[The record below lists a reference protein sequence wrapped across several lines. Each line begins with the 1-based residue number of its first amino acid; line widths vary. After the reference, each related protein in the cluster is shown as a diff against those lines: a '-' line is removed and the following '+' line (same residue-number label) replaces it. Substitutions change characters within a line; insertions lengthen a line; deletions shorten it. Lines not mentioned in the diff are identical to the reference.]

1 MNIFDKM
8 TLLKLLREYNK
19 LLSSRDVKVPGFVH
33 CRQKQMD
40 QVQTVQTEVEDE
52 IRNWI
57 NSGGGF

>member
-1 MNIFDKM
+1 M

-40 QVQTVQTEVEDE
+40 QVQTVQTDVEEE